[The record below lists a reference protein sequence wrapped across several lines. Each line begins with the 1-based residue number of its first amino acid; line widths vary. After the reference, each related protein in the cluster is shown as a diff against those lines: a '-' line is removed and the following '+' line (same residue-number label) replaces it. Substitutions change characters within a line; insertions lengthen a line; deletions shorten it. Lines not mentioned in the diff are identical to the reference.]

1 MPRWRGNP
9 NESVTDCLVFFAWP
23 SKENEVNKQV
33 SSYNV
38 AGETQ
43 DWRIMPWN
51 GAVLIVKELNQA
63 IEAREFDLIKPQP
76 EGNALD
82 FSFGERVFRIVLR
95 TGIPASALTSG
106 RHIENPD
113 VLLVLS
119 RRDIQA

>member
-1 MPRWRGNP
+1 M
-9 NESVTDCLVFFAWP
+9 
-23 SKENEVNKQV
+23 NKQV
-33 SSYNV
+33 SSQSV
-38 AGETQ
+38 AGDPQ

-63 IEAREFDLIKPQP
+63 IEARELDLIKPQP

-95 TGIPASALTSG
+95 AGISASALSSG
-106 RHIENPD
+106 RLIETPD

-119 RRDIQA
+119 RLDRQA